1 MSRDASPVPSAFRPA
16 RGLRNRHLQ
25 TFLGSGFRRSRL
37 ARSELAR
44 CDATHEEVTLAAAG
58 DARLLGIY
66 SRPRV
71 QRSDTLVLLLHGWEG
86 SIESNYMRL
95 SAALLLDAGFPVLR
109 LNFRDHGGTHH
120 LNEEMFHSGR
130 IEDVLDSA
138 KDALHRWHPARLVV
152 AGFSLGGNFALRT
165 AIHARSAGLPVVQA
179 LAVCPP
185 LDPAR
190 TMDAMEAG
198 WWPYIRHFEHEWRR
212 SLRRKRELFPQR
224 HGFADAVLK
233 LPMRAL
239 TAWMVEAHTDY
250 GSLDAYFSA
259 YHVDVAALAA
269 SGIPVDVLMAA
280 DDPVVPLADFDA
292 LARQDNVRLE
302 LSENGG
308 HCGFI
313 ADWAMHGYGERWIAE
328 RVIANERGLGQT
340 AQHDEGGSA

>member
-1 MSRDASPVPSAFRPA
+1 MSRVDSPFQPA

-25 TFLGSGFRRSRL
+25 SFLGSGFRRSRL
-37 ARSELAR
+37 ARREFAR
-44 CDATHEEVTLAAAG
+44 CDAVHEDVTLVAG
-58 DARLLGIY
+58 VDARLQGVF
-66 SRPRV
+66 SRPRL
-71 QRSDTLVLLLHGWEG
+71 QRSDTMVLLLHGWEG

-130 IEDVLDSA
+130 IEDVLNAA
-138 KDALHRWHPARLVV
+138 KDALDRWNSERLVV

-165 AIHARSAGLPVVQA
+165 ALHAQAAGLPLVQA

-185 LDPAR
+185 IDPAR

-198 WWPYIRHFEHEWRR
+198 WWPYIHHFEHEWRR

-224 HGFADAVLK
+224 HGFANAVLR

-250 GSLDAYFSA
+250 GSIDAYFSA
-259 YHVDVAALAA
+259 YHVDVAAL
-269 SGIPVDVLMAA
+269 GTCGVPVDVLMAA
-280 DDPVVPLADFDA
+280 DDPVVPLVEFDA
-292 LARQDNVRLE
+292 LAQQQNARLE
-302 LSENGG
+302 LATHGG

-313 ADWAMHGYGERWIAE
+313 EDWAMHGYGERWIVE
-328 RVIANERGLGQT
+328 RIIASERALGQT
-340 AQHDEGGSA
+340 AHDDDGDSP

>member
-1 MSRDASPVPSAFRPA
+1 MSRITSPFRPA
-16 RGLRNRHLQ
+16 RGLCNRHLQ

-37 ARSELAR
+37 ARRALAR
-44 CDATHEEVTLAAAG
+44 CDATHEEVTLAAGG
-58 DARLLGIY
+58 DARLLGIL
-66 SRPRV
+66 SRPHV

-109 LNFRDHGGTHH
+109 LNFRDHGETHH

-130 IEDVLDSA
+130 IEDVLNA
-138 KDALHRWHPARLVV
+138 ATDALARWHPARMVI

-165 AIHARSAGLPVVQA
+165 AIHAGTTGLPLVQA

-198 WWPYIRHFEHEWRR
+198 WWPYIRHFEREWRR
-212 SLRRKRELFPQR
+212 SLRRKRELFPHR
-224 HGFADAVLK
+224 HSFADAVLS

-239 TAWMVEAHTDY
+239 TAWMVDAHTDY
-250 GSLDAYFSA
+250 GSIDAYFDA
-259 YHVDVAALAA
+259 YHIDVAALGACGVA
-269 SGIPVDVLMAA
+269 VDVLMAA
-280 DDPVVPLADFDA
+280 DDPVVPLVDFDA
-292 LARQDNVRLE
+292 LARQANVRLE
-302 LSENGG
+302 LAANGG

-313 ADWAMHGYGERWIAE
+313 EDWAMHGYGERWIAG
-328 RVIANERGLGQT
+328 RIIANERGLRQT
-340 AQHDEGGSA
+340 CHDDGDSP

>member
-1 MSRDASPVPSAFRPA
+1 MSRVGSPFRPA

-37 ARSELAR
+37 ARRALAR
-44 CDATHEEVTLAAAG
+44 CDAAHEEVTLAAGG
-58 DARLLGIY
+58 DARLQGIF
-66 SRPRV
+66 SRPRNR
-71 QRSDTLVLLLHGWEG
+71 RSDTLVLLLHGWEG

-109 LNFRDHGGTHH
+109 LNFRDHGSTHH

-130 IEDVLDSA
+130 IEDVLDAA
-138 KDALHRWHPARLVV
+138 KDALHRWHPERLAV

-165 AIHARSAGLPVVQA
+165 ALHAHAAGLPLVQA

-198 WWPYIRHFEHEWRR
+198 WWPYIRHFEREWRR

-239 TAWMVEAHTDY
+239 TAWMVEANTDY
-250 GSLDAYFSA
+250 GSLDAYFNA
-259 YHVDVAALAA
+259 YHVDVSALGA
-269 SGIPVDVLMAA
+269 SGVSVDVLMAA
-280 DDPVVPLADFDA
+280 DDPVVPLVDFDA
-292 LARQDNVRLE
+292 LARQANVRLE
-302 LSENGG
+302 LATNGG
-308 HCGFI
+308 HCGFLE
-313 ADWAMHGYGERWIAE
+313 DWAMHGYGERWIAE
-328 RVIANERGLGQT
+328 RIIANERGLGQT
-340 AQHDEGGSA
+340 ARHDDGGST

>member
-1 MSRDASPVPSAFRPA
+1 MSRVANPVTSAFRPA
-16 RGLRNRHLQ
+16 RGLGNRHLQ
-25 TFLGSGFRRSRL
+25 TFLGSGFRRGRL
-37 ARSELAR
+37 ARRELAR
-44 CDATHEEVTLAAAG
+44 CDATHEEVTLAAGG
-58 DARLLGIY
+58 DARLQGIY
-66 SRPRV
+66 SQPRA
-71 QRSDTLVLLLHGWEG
+71 RCSDTLVLLLHGWEG
-86 SIESNYMRL
+86 SIDSNYMRL
-95 SAALLLDAGFPVLR
+95 SAAWLLDAGFTVLR
-109 LNFRDHGGTHH
+109 LNFRDHGDTYH

-130 IEDVLDSA
+130 IEDVLNAAS
-138 KDALHRWHPARLVV
+138 DAMARWQPARLVV

-198 WWPYIRHFEHEWRR
+198 WWPYIRHFEQEWRR

-224 HGFADAVLK
+224 HGFADAILK
-233 LPMRAL
+233 LPLRAL
-239 TAWMVEAHTDY
+239 TAWMVEAHTEY

-259 YHVDVAALAA
+259 YHVDVAALGA
-269 SGIPVDVLMAA
+269 SGVPVDVLMAA

-292 LARQDNVRLE
+292 LAQQVNVRLE
-302 LSENGG
+302 LAEHGG

-313 ADWAMHGYGERWIAE
+313 EDWAMHGYGERWIVE

-340 AQHDEGGSA
+340 ARDDDGDPA

>member
-1 MSRDASPVPSAFRPA
+1 MSRVASPFRPA
-16 RGLRNRHLQ
+16 RGLRNPHLQ

-37 ARSELAR
+37 ARRELAR
-44 CDATHEEVTLAAAG
+44 CDAVHEEVTLAAGG
-58 DARLLGIY
+58 DARLQGIY
-66 SRPRV
+66 SRPRL

-95 SAALLLDAGFPVLR
+95 SAALLLDAGFTVLR
-109 LNFRDHGGTHH
+109 LNFRDHGNTHH

-130 IEDVLDSA
+130 IEDVLNAA
-138 KDALHRWHPARLVV
+138 KDALVRWQPARLVV

-165 AIHARSAGLPVVQA
+165 ALHARSAGLPLVQA

-190 TMDAMEAG
+190 TMYAMEAG
-198 WWPYIRHFEHEWRR
+198 WWPYIRHFEREWRQ

-250 GSLDAYFSA
+250 GSLDAYFDA
-259 YHVDVAALAA
+259 YHVDVAALGA
-269 SGIPVDVLMAA
+269 SCVPVDVLMSA
-280 DDPVVPLADFDA
+280 DDPVVPLADFGG
-292 LARQDNVRLE
+292 LAEQANARVE
-302 LSENGG
+302 LSANGG

-313 ADWAMHGYGERWIAE
+313 ENWAMRGYGERWIAE
-328 RVIANERGLGQT
+328 RIIANERGLGQT
-340 AQHDEGGSA
+340 AGDDEGDSP

>member
-1 MSRDASPVPSAFRPA
+1 MSRVASPFRPA
-16 RGLRNRHLQ
+16 RGLRNPHLQ

-37 ARSELAR
+37 ARRELAR
-44 CDATHEEVTLAAAG
+44 CDAVHEEVTLAAGG
-58 DARLLGIY
+58 DARLQGIY
-66 SRPRV
+66 SRPRL

-95 SAALLLDAGFPVLR
+95 SAALLLDAGFTVLR
-109 LNFRDHGGTHH
+109 LNFRDHGNTHH

-130 IEDVLDSA
+130 IEDVLNAA
-138 KDALHRWHPARLVV
+138 KDALVRWQPARLVV

-165 AIHARSAGLPVVQA
+165 ALHARSAGLPLVQA

-198 WWPYIRHFEHEWRR
+198 WWPYIRHFEREWRQ

-250 GSLDAYFSA
+250 GTLDAYFDA
-259 YHVDVAALAA
+259 YHVDVAALGA
-269 SGIPVDVLMAA
+269 SCVPVDVLMSA
-280 DDPVVPLADFDA
+280 DDPVVPLVDFGG
-292 LARQDNVRLE
+292 LAEQANARVE
-302 LSENGG
+302 LSANGG

-313 ADWAMHGYGERWIAE
+313 ENWAMRGYGERWIAE
-328 RVIANERGLGQT
+328 RIIANERGLGQT
-340 AQHDEGGSA
+340 AGDDEGDSP